1 MFGGSKRCVA
11 ERDSV
16 KSAEDQR
23 ADSLASPAADLPYS
37 ATDHLSSPLTNSLFS
52 MASQAS
58 FEDSNIA
65 MLSSALHHEVKLDA
79 AKQEKAFQGAGSKA
93 GLEVWRIERFEL
105 AKWPADQV
113 GTFFSGDAFIVL
125 HSYLLPEQKTEKLNY
140 DLYFWLGK
148 DSTQDEQG

>member
-1 MFGGSKRCVA
+1 
-11 ERDSV
+11 
-16 KSAEDQR
+16 
-23 ADSLASPAADLPYS
+23 
-37 ATDHLSSPLTNSLFS
+37 